1 VLSQYNRRLYL
12 DYTNQIRLYKE
23 QSLNK
28 NLLVFLVMLVVAVVY
43 VVAVFGDR
51 VRKAER
57 VNVLKEL
64 FVLIPCEE
72 F

>member
-1 VLSQYNRRLYL
+1 
-12 DYTNQIRLYKE
+12 
-23 QSLNK
+23 
-28 NLLVFLVMLVVAVVY
+28 MLVVAVVY

-72 F
+72 FEVQAKVRVFTVDEDILEIVKNI